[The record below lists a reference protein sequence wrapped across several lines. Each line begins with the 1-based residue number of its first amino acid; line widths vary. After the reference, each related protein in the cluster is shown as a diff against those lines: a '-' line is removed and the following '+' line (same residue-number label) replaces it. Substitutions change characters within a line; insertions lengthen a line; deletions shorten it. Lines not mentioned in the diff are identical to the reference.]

1 MALALALALALCL
14 SVVLGACSG
23 SSSPAASGSA
33 GSVPAAGTQAPAS
46 LPADSG
52 AADSGAAD
60 SGAADSG
67 AADCVGAGVTF
78 CGHVSITGGVAREA
92 DFVSGVFS
100 PSCAEWLKG
109 KKDDPTMLT
118 LPIALVDDINTDT
131 PIFHYKGPG
140 TYDLADLAG
149 NLGHFQVVVDHDGFV
164 GDDATKTT
172 ATATVAA
179 DGSGSVTATGMQPVG
194 DSNKVQQ
201 PVDLTLTWTCYTK

>member
-1 MALALALALALCL
+1 MPMALALGLA
-14 SVVLGACSG
+14 VVLGACSG

-52 AADSGAAD
+52 AAD
-60 SGAADSG
+60 
-67 AADCVGAGVTF
+67 CVGAGVTF

-100 PSCAEWLKG
+100 TSCAEWLTG

-131 PIFHYKGPG
+131 LIFNYKGPG

>member
-1 MALALALALALCL
+1 
-14 SVVLGACSG
+14 
-23 SSSPAASGSA
+23 
-33 GSVPAAGTQAPAS
+33 
-46 LPADSG
+46 
-52 AADSGAAD
+52 
-60 SGAADSG
+60 
-67 AADCVGAGVTF
+67 
-78 CGHVSITGGVAREA
+78 
-92 DFVSGVFS
+92 VSGVFS

-131 PIFHYKGPG
+131 LIFNYKGPG

-149 NLGHFQVVVDHDGFV
+149 SLGHFQVVVDHDGFV
-164 GDDATKTT
+164 GDDANKTT